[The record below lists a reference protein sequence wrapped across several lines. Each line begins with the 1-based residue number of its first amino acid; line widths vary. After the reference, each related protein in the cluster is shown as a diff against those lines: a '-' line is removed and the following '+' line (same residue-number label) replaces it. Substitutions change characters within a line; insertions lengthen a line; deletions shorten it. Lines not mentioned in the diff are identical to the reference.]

1 MTNIY
6 FETYG
11 CSANFADSE
20 QMAGLLKQAKFNI
33 VNNIDEAYIIVL
45 NSCTVKNP
53 TESAFFKRLK
63 EITIIKK
70 KAEEKLISRIIKFEK
85 KRQCWN

>member
-20 QMAGLLKQAKFNI
+20 QMAGLLREAQFNI
-33 VNNIDEAYIIVL
+33 VDNIEDAYIIVI

-53 TESAFFKRLK
+53 TENAFFKRLK
-63 EITIIKK
+63 ELEQY
-70 KAEEKLISRIIKFEK
+70 EEASF
-85 KRQCWN
+85 